1 MAHDKS
7 ERDRTDNEPQRQG
20 DVLGLGRIAVPK
32 SSNDAATEFDE
43 ESTAQRHTR
52 SRGEDEDQG
61 REDTSYKHGAGA
73 TGIDMGAGGTG
84 TDVE

>member
-7 ERDRTDNEPQRQG
+7 ERDRTDNEPPRQG

-32 SSNDAATEFDE
+32 SSDDPAAQFDE
-43 ESTAQRHTR
+43 ESTTERHER
-52 SRGEDEDQG
+52 SRGEDEDQR
-61 REDTSYKHGAGA
+61 REDTAYKHGAGA

-84 TDVE
+84 TDVD